1 MGATDSMPYHTGTT
15 QNSRTSYSCCQYRN
29 IEGLWDNVYD
39 WMDGC
44 YYNSNGLNIIKNP
57 SQFSDS
63 ANGVSVGTPSNG
75 YPSKFTVKTNGGFPL
90 FIPTAANG
98 SDSTYSCDYWN
109 FYTSSPCLFVGG
121 YCSQY
126 TSHGLF
132 YVSYSRS
139 SGSYAIIGCRLQELP

>member
-1 MGATDSMPYHTGTT
+1 M
-15 QNSRTSYSCCQYRN
+15 
-29 IEGLWDNVYD
+29 YD

-109 FYTSSPCLFVGG
+109 FYSSNPCLCVGG
-121 YCSQY
+121 YYSRD
-126 TSHGLF
+126 TNRGLF
-132 YVSYSRS
+132 YVNCNGVSDS
-139 SGSYAIIGCRLQELP
+139 SASIGCRLQELP